1 MIQAALAKLVEKQ
14 SLTMEE
20 AEEAMGEIMEGQ
32 ATPAQIAGFLV
43 ALRLKGETEE
53 EMAGFVT
60 VMRAHAVPVEGPEG
74 VVLVDT
80 CGTGGD
86 GRHTF
91 NISTAAA
98 CVAAGAGAYVAKHGN
113 RAMSGR
119 CGSADV
125 LEALGVNIQLG
136 PQDVARTLA
145 ETRLGF
151 MFAPKYHPAMRH
163 AGPVRAELRVRTV
176 FNLLGP
182 LTNPAGARA
191 QVLGVADPRA
201 ALIIARAL
209 AKLGTRHALVVHG
222 DSGLDEIALS
232 GPTICYEIRDGQEP
246 RRFTITPEEFGLKSA
261 PIAAIKGGPPPESAE
276 VVQRILDGE
285 PGPPRDVVL
294 LNSAAALYVGGQV
307 ASLEDGVALAAETI
321 DSHAAAAALDR
332 FIAASNNRPA
342 PADTPAPVP
351 A

>member
-1 MIQAALAKLVEKQ
+1 MIQTALARLMEKQ
-14 SLTMEE
+14 ALSREE
-20 AEEAMGEIMEGQ
+20 AEAAMADIMEGQ

-60 VMRAHAVPVEGPEG
+60 VMRAHAVAVEGPPG
-74 VVLVDT
+74 VTLVDT

-91 NISTAAA
+91 NISTIAA

-113 RAMSGR
+113 RAISGR

-125 LEALGVNIQLG
+125 LEALGVNIHLG

-145 ETRLGF
+145 ESRLGF
-151 MFAPKYHPAMRH
+151 MFAPTYHPAMRH
-163 AGPVRAELRVRTV
+163 AGPVRRDLGVRTV

-201 ALIIARAL
+201 ALVIAQAL
-209 AKLGTRHALVVHG
+209 ARLGTRHALVAHG
-222 DSGLDEIALS
+222 DGGLDEIALS
-232 GPTICYEIRDGQEP
+232 GPTICYEIRDGAEP
-246 RRFTITPEEFGLKSA
+246 RRFTITPEQFGLRAA
-261 PIAAIKGGPPPESAE
+261 PVAAIKGGPPQESADII
-276 VVQRILDGE
+276 RAILAGE
-285 PGPPRDVVL
+285 RGPHRDVTL
-294 LNSAAALYVGGQV
+294 LNSAAALYVGGEV
-307 ASLEDGVALAAETI
+307 ESLEAGMARAAETI
-321 DSHAAAAALDR
+321 DSGAAARALDG
-332 FIAASNNRPA
+332 FIASSNSQPA
-342 PADTPAPVP
+342 PQPAPTV